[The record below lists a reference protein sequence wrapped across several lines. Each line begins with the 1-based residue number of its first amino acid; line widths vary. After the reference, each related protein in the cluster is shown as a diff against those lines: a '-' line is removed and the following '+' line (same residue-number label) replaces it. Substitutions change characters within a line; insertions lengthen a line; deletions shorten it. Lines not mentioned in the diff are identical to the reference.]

1 MYMYMYVK
9 CVHVY
14 VGGLCTECSGFS
26 GTLFQVLLQDSDCFL
41 VQPNDRLGFA
51 QRVTDVPLR
60 SMIEQNNVRYT
71 QFYTPPDNASLP
83 RLGDR
88 VPVESIR
95 LPTVFALAALVDQG
109 ASAAVSVSA
118 SSSASASSTL

>member
-1 MYMYMYVK
+1 MYTLVV
-9 CVHVY
+9 CAQNVQDSVA
-14 VGGLCTECSGFS
+14 
-26 GTLFQVLLQDSDCFL
+26 LFQVLLQDSDCFL

-83 RLGDR
+83 RLGDS

-109 ASAAVSVSA
+109 ASS
-118 SSSASASSTL
+118 SASSTL